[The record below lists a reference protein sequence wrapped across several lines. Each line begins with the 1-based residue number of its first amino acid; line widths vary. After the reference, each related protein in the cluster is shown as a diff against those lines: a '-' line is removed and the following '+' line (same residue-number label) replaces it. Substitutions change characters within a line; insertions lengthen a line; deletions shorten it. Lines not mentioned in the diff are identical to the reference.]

1 MAQGRKKS
9 PVADTHGN
17 VSQATLLEFH
27 DELVEA
33 YRLKA
38 SADGAL
44 RNVYKRAEQAGL
56 DRKTLKRAYT
66 DAQKAENERQVDDER
81 YRRYMAWLGKPIG
94 TQAEM
99 PLPNGETEGA
109 EQPANGEDTEAVAKH
124 ENNAAFEEGL
134 SAGKAGANG
143 ASNPHE
149 PGSEAM
155 QSWSSGWAAGQKEA
169 VMALGG
175 ATRRAA
181 RPSA

>member
-1 MAQGRKKS
+1 MARGR
-9 PVADTHGN
+9 PRAEAATHGN
-17 VSQATLLEFH
+17 VVQSTLLEFH

-66 DAQKAENERQVDDER
+66 DAQKAENERHVDDER

-99 PLPNGETEGA
+99 PLPNGEGGEDT

-124 ENNAAFEEGL
+124 ENNAAFESGV
-134 SAGKAGANG
+134 AAGAAG
-143 ASNPHE
+143 NPNANPFDVGTENH
-149 PGSEAM
+149 
-155 QSWSSGWAAGQKEA
+155 QSYSLGWSSGQKQA
-169 VMALGG
+169 VEALGG
-175 ATRRAA
+175 ATRRTRPAA
-181 RPSA
+181 